1 MTCYSYCNRW
11 RSSKFSK
18 VTSSREKSG
27 ERVQK
32 ERGKGRELCT
42 GRERNHPDI
51 EELLVRHSPDEV
63 LPPVVSAAGA
73 PRVVLL
79 LEQRRSSLLPHR
91 RRPASSL
98 LAPSMLRTAIGGP
111 NARDESRGR
120 ATNVASPLG
129 QKNRIK
135 EGKKTNPSSAGR
147 CQSNWTVP
155 SATEIGKDASF
166 CSALMVGAIIGQ
178 CERRVPSLRRPR
190 R

>member
-91 RRPASSL
+91 RRPASPCSPPQCSEQQLEVPMLEMRAGDAQPMSPLL
-98 LAPSMLRTAIGGP
+98 LARRT
-111 NARDESRGR
+111 ESRKAKKPILPALADANQIGR
-120 ATNVASPLG
+120 S
-129 QKNRIK
+129 
-135 EGKKTNPSSAGR
+135 
-147 CQSNWTVP
+147 
-155 SATEIGKDASF
+155 
-166 CSALMVGAIIGQ
+166 
-178 CERRVPSLRRPR
+178 RRPR
-190 R
+190 KSVKMLPFALP